1 MISKICL
8 YVSRVVA
15 RSAVDIFHTIID
27 SRLQNTLPTIGKY
40 LKVLAWSKNKEP
52 VGAKSPIYQYTA
64 LAQNS

>member
-1 MISKICL
+1 MN
-8 YVSRVVA
+8 
-15 RSAVDIFHTIID
+15 IFHTIID